1 MDGTEKK
8 NNGEHDVFP
17 AHFGACVDGSGA
29 VTTYKKSFVFDAHK
43 ISRNTQINLTDPLQ
57 PESSTER
64 KYFNKTYPAA
74 AW

>member
-29 VTTYKKSFVFDAHK
+29 VTTYKEVLSLTRTKYHETHK
-43 ISRNTQINLTDPLQ
+43 
-57 PESSTER
+57 
-64 KYFNKTYPAA
+64 
-74 AW
+74 